1 MVAAP
6 DSKSGVHYER
16 MGSNPITP
24 TAWEAELHLRKDM
37 FNYSDI
43 PFEMDKLRYGGHERE
58 SNDEYWLSLC
68 EEFGLNYVYITDENF
83 IMRDARS
90 RFAAMDLFDKSAS
103 KLF

>member
-1 MVAAP
+1 
-6 DSKSGVHYER
+6 
-16 MGSNPITP
+16 
-24 TAWEAELHLRKDM
+24 M

-103 KLF
+103 KLFYERVK